1 MKYVAL
7 NPGSSFR
14 GLHDSLVNHLGNED
28 PQMLLCLH
36 EEHAVAIAHGYA
48 KVAGEPLAVI
58 LHSNVGLMHGTMAI
72 FNVCCVRVP
81 VLIYGATG
89 PVDAVLESMLRADV
103 IAWSEPKGPTYV
115 NFDVSIQEK
124 QHEKAPELPDFA
136 RYQPSPPAAPSA
148 EGVARAADLPKNAKA
163 LGRRF

>member
-1 MKYVAL
+1 M
-7 NPGSSFR
+7 
-14 GLHDSLVNHLGNED
+14 
-28 PQMLLCLH
+28 
-36 EEHAVAIAHGYA
+36 
-48 KVAGEPLAVI
+48 
-58 LHSNVGLMHGTMAI
+58 
-72 FNVCCVRVP
+72 P

-89 PVDAVLESMLRADV
+89 PVDAALESMLRADV